1 MTDHIYA
8 LKGAFEHHTHYDP
21 AVGDPVLYTTREG
34 IQGHALVHRVGTPR
48 SDWEGPCLD
57 LVTFV
62 SNRTIRV
69 EEDVPP
75 LPSRSGHGW
84 QPSPMIET
92 MMELTQRVA
101 QLEAA
106 LEKFKGL
113 EALDDHALE
122 VIVRELRRR
131 NMGG

>member
-1 MTDHIYA
+1 
-8 LKGAFEHHTHYDP
+8 
-21 AVGDPVLYTTREG
+21 
-34 IQGHALVHRVGTPR
+34 
-48 SDWEGPCLD
+48 
-57 LVTFV
+57 
-62 SNRTIRV
+62 
-69 EEDVPP
+69 
-75 LPSRSGHGW
+75 
-84 QPSPMIET
+84 
-92 MMELTQRVA
+92 MELTQRVA